1 MRRGLNPKLGGGG
14 LHHVAVEARDFEASL
29 RFYVDGLGCVE
40 RLRFDEPGHTVALLD
55 TGDGTYVELFS
66 PSSAGPEVAGGPMP
80 GGAVGGTEGPGGA
93 GPALFHFALRVGDCD
108 AATERAVA
116 AGATLEEG
124 PADMTLEGDPPVPCR
139 YSFVRGPGGES
150 VEFIAVDL

>member
-1 MRRGLNPKLGGGG
+1 MKRGLNPKLGGGG

-40 RLRFDEPGHTVALLD
+40 RLRFEEPGHTVALLD

-66 PSSAGPEVAGGPMP
+66 PTERGPEPAGGPMP
-80 GGAVGGTEGPGGA
+80 GGA
-93 GPALFHFALRVGDCD
+93 ALFHFAFRVADCD

-116 AGATLEEG
+116 AGAALEEG
-124 PADMTLEGDPPVPCR
+124 PEDMVLEGDPPTPCR

-150 VEFIAVDL
+150 VEFIAVEV

>member
-14 LHHVAVEARDFEASL
+14 LHHVAVEARDFGASL

-40 RLRFDEPGHTVALLD
+40 RLRFAEPGHTVALLD

-66 PSSAGPEVAGGPMP
+66 PTDRGPEPAGGPMP
-80 GGAVGGTEGPGGA
+80 GGAGAPGT

-108 AATERAVA
+108 AATDRAVA

-150 VEFIAVDL
+150 VEFIAVDV